1 MQSSSVTAL
10 RTFTVTMLAA
20 TALLVAVSA
29 VAGDW
34 PGALAALLG
43 VVGTAVYL
51 YGTWIVVKATGTPI
65 EEEGP
70 RRAQVSIIVLFLLLK
85 LPLIF
90 AGWALSQSLGPFGPT
105 GFLLG
110 LALVY
115 CAMVWRAVLA
125 VRD

>member
-1 MQSSSVTAL
+1 MPSSSATAL
-10 RTFTVTMLAA
+10 RVFFVTMW
-20 TALLVAVSA
+20 VAA
-29 VAGDW
+29 VALVTVCAAMGGW
-34 PGALAALLG
+34 PGALAAVLG
-43 VVGTAVYL
+43 MVGTAVYL

-65 EEEGP
+65 EEEGT
-70 RRAQVSIIVLFLLLK
+70 RRAQVGIIVLFLLLK
-85 LPLIF
+85 LPLIY
-90 AGWALSQSLGPFGPT
+90 AGWVLSQSLGPFGPK